1 MAGGKR
7 EPRSGERKRP
17 VFHGGQRNAA
27 VAGDIA
33 ALAEERQSPFVRL
46 VAVDDPSYAP
56 RPAQAQKTCMQV
68 FSDTTVSCCERDE
81 NSNERPKGR
90 SPMKE
95 RVAIVF
101 MTLNVMAT
109 LALGGAIAYDF
120 SHRHGTTTL
129 QSAASGVEGQSYTA
143 SPSSATPSATPVPS
157 SSGGSVA
164 TPVAS
169 GGSTPSVQS
178 SSPVAQKSASSKSS
192 SGGQSS
198 SSSPPT
204 GSSGG
209 GGSTTTT
216 TGQTT
221 TTQSAAPGV
230 NHGTI
235 TVGGIYD
242 ETGPIDATVERDT
255 VRAYFNLVNA
265 QGGVNGYKFQLIDC
279 DSKYDPS
286 SAHQCAQKLIS
297 QGVLAIVG
305 WLSLSGEQSETPYL
319 TQQGVPIIGGLGVP
333 AEYQS
338 PLSYPTTP
346 SLVTDGTALGTH
358 AGQIGLKK
366 PGVIF
371 LNANFIQPVEQ
382 SFLAAMK
389 KQGISPVDVETVDA
403 TKADY
408 TDIVLKFQTS
418 GAQSVAAFLDPFSY
432 ARLFQAMERQ
442 NWKVPLLGGGLDKA
456 SANRQY
462 DSGCGSGC
470 AVFGAD
476 SATPVLE
483 YLDHTSTPAIAQYL
497 NAVRTYFPG
506 QYGALDAYST
516 YQWLAAEVF
525 VQAVKSIGNNPVN
538 RQSIVN
544 ALNGLHN
551 LDDGGITQPI
561 SYGSGNHD
569 PLHCLQ
575 WLHNYNGQWR
585 TTSGW
590 NCF

>member
-1 MAGGKR
+1 
-7 EPRSGERKRP
+7 
-17 VFHGGQRNAA
+17 
-27 VAGDIA
+27 
-33 ALAEERQSPFVRL
+33 
-46 VAVDDPSYAP
+46 
-56 RPAQAQKTCMQV
+56 
-68 FSDTTVSCCERDE
+68 
-81 NSNERPKGR
+81 
-90 SPMKE
+90 MKE

-109 LALGGAIAYDF
+109 LVLGGAIAYDF
-120 SHRHGTTTL
+120 THRGRATTL
-129 QSAASGVEGQSYTA
+129 QPAASGVAGQAYT
-143 SPSSATPSATPVPS
+143 SSTGSGSGTATPSSGATPATATPASSGNTSGVHGTSSGAAPVAHAS
-157 SSGGSVA
+157 GRTKSAGAPAGSAAKPSSGG
-164 TPVAS
+164 
-169 GGSTPSVQS
+169 
-178 SSPVAQKSASSKSS
+178 ASSAAANKTS
-192 SGGQSS
+192 
-198 SSSPPT
+198 
-204 GSSGG
+204 
-209 GGSTTTT
+209 
-216 TGQTT
+216 
-221 TTQSAAPGV
+221 TTQSPQQGV
-230 NHGTI
+230 NHGVI

-255 VRAYFNLVNA
+255 VRSYFNLVNS

-305 WLSLSGEQSETPYL
+305 WLSLSGEQNETAFL
-319 TQQGVPIIGGLGVP
+319 TNQGVPIIGGLGVP
-333 AEYQS
+333 SEFQS

-346 SLVTDGTALGTH
+346 SLITDGTALGTH

-371 LNANFIQPVEQ
+371 LNANFIQPVEA
-382 SFLAAMK
+382 SFLNAMK
-389 KQGISPVDVETVDA
+389 AQGITPVDVETVDA

-408 TDIVLKFQTS
+408 TDIVLKFQTA
-418 GAQSVAAFLDPFSY
+418 GAQSVAAFVDPFSY

-442 NWKVPLLGGGLDKA
+442 NFHVPVLGGGLDKP

-462 DSGCGSGC
+462 GS
-470 AVFGAD
+470 AVVGAD

-483 YLDHTSTPAIAQYL
+483 FADHMNTPAIAQYL

-506 QYGALDAYST
+506 QYQALDVYST

-525 VQAVKSIGNNPVN
+525 VQAVKSIGNNPVT
-538 RQSIVN
+538 RQSLVN
-544 ALNGLHN
+544 ALNGMRN
-551 LDDGGITQPI
+551 FDDGGITPPI

-575 WLHNYNGQWR
+575 WLHNFNGQWR

-590 NCF
+590 NCFG

>member
-1 MAGGKR
+1 MR
-7 EPRSGERKRP
+7 
-17 VFHGGQRNAA
+17 
-27 VAGDIA
+27 
-33 ALAEERQSPFVRL
+33 
-46 VAVDDPSYAP
+46 
-56 RPAQAQKTCMQV
+56 
-68 FSDTTVSCCERDE
+68 
-81 NSNERPKGR
+81 
-90 SPMKE
+90 E

-120 SHRHGTTTL
+120 AHRGGGSTTSQQAT
-129 QSAASGVEGQSYTA
+129 SAVAGQSYTA
-143 SPSSATPSATPVPS
+143 APASSSGAATPSSGAASGTPMSGTPTPATSGSPSGTQVVSSGATPAGHSASAVKATPAGKT
-157 SSGGSVA
+157 SSGGKRGSGA
-164 TPVAS
+164 KTRASAPTSSGAKAGS
-169 GGSTPSVQS
+169 GGKGSATTTPTSTTPS
-178 SSPVAQKSASSKSS
+178 
-192 SGGQSS
+192 
-198 SSSPPT
+198 
-204 GSSGG
+204 
-209 GGSTTTT
+209 
-216 TGQTT
+216 
-221 TTQSAAPGV
+221 TQPAG
-230 NHGTI
+230 NHGVI

-255 VRAYFNLVNA
+255 VRSYFNLVNS

-305 WLSLSGEQSETPYL
+305 WLSLSGEQNEATFL
-319 TQQGVPIIGGLGVP
+319 TNQGIPVIGGLGVP
-333 AEYQS
+333 SEFSS

-346 SLVTDGTALGTH
+346 SLVTDGTALGTR

-371 LNANFIQPVEQ
+371 LNANFIQPVES
-382 SFLAAMK
+382 SFLGAMK
-389 KQGISPVDVETVDA
+389 QHGISPVDVETVDA

-408 TDIVLKFQTS
+408 TDIVLKFQAA
-418 GAQSVAAFLDPFSY
+418 GAQSVAAFVDPFSY

-442 NWKVPLLGGGLDKA
+442 NWHVPIIGGGLDKV

-462 DSGCGSGC
+462 NSGCGSSC
-470 AVFGAD
+470 AIFGGD

-483 YLDHTSTPAIAQYL
+483 YTDHTGVPAIAQYL
-497 NAVRTYFPG
+497 NAVRTYYPG
-506 QYGALDAYST
+506 QYGALDSYTT

-525 VQAVKSIGNNPVN
+525 VQAVKSIGNAPVT
-538 RQSIVN
+538 RASLVN
-544 ALNGLHN
+544 ALNGMKN
-551 LDDGGITQPI
+551 FDNGGITQPI
-561 SYGSGNHD
+561 SYGTGNHD

-575 WLHNYNGQWR
+575 WLHNNNGQWR

>member
-1 MAGGKR
+1 MR
-7 EPRSGERKRP
+7 
-17 VFHGGQRNAA
+17 
-27 VAGDIA
+27 
-33 ALAEERQSPFVRL
+33 
-46 VAVDDPSYAP
+46 
-56 RPAQAQKTCMQV
+56 
-68 FSDTTVSCCERDE
+68 
-81 NSNERPKGR
+81 
-90 SPMKE
+90 E

-101 MTLNVMAT
+101 MTVNVVAT
-109 LALGGAIAYDF
+109 LAFGGAIAYDF
-120 SHRHGTTTL
+120 SHRGGGTTTS
-129 QSAASGVEGQSYTA
+129 QPPTAAVAGQAYTA
-143 SPSSATPSATPVPS
+143 PLSSGSSTGGTPSSGATSGTATPPSSGNTSDTPVVSHTAAPRS
-157 SSGGSVA
+157 NKTSSGKTSSGAKTSSGGKTA
-164 TPVAS
+164 AP
-169 GGSTPSVQS
+169 STS
-178 SSPVAQKSASSKSS
+178 
-192 SGGQSS
+192 
-198 SSSPPT
+198 
-204 GSSGG
+204 
-209 GGSTTTT
+209 
-216 TGQTT
+216 
-221 TTQSAAPGV
+221 TTQSPQQGV
-230 NHGTI
+230 NHGVI

-255 VRAYFNLVNA
+255 VRSYFDLVNA
-265 QGGVNGYKFQLIDC
+265 QGGINGYKFQLIDC

-305 WLSLSGEQSETPYL
+305 WLSLSGEQNEATYL

-333 AEYQS
+333 SEFQS

-366 PGVIF
+366 PGVVF

-382 SFLAAMK
+382 SFLAAMQR
-389 KQGISPVDVETVDA
+389 QGISPVDVETVDA

-408 TDIVLKFQTS
+408 TDIVLKFQTE

-442 NWKVPLLGGGLDKA
+442 NFHVPILGGGLDKA

-462 DSGCGSGC
+462 DSGCGSTC

-483 YLDHTSTPAIAQYL
+483 YLDHQSTPAISQYL
-497 NAVRTYFPG
+497 NTVHTYYPG
-506 QYGALDAYST
+506 QFAALDSYTT

-525 VQAVKSIGNNPVN
+525 AQAIKNIGNAPVN
-538 RQSIVN
+538 RQNLVN
-544 ALNGLHN
+544 ALNN
-551 LDDGGITQPI
+551 LRNFDDGGITPPI
-561 SYGSGNHD
+561 SYGPGGSHD
-569 PLHCLQ
+569 PLKCLQ

-590 NCF
+590 NCFG

>member
-1 MAGGKR
+1 MR
-7 EPRSGERKRP
+7 
-17 VFHGGQRNAA
+17 
-27 VAGDIA
+27 
-33 ALAEERQSPFVRL
+33 
-46 VAVDDPSYAP
+46 
-56 RPAQAQKTCMQV
+56 
-68 FSDTTVSCCERDE
+68 
-81 NSNERPKGR
+81 
-90 SPMKE
+90 E

-120 SHRHGTTTL
+120 AHRGSATTL
-129 QSAASGVEGQSYTA
+129 QPAAAGVAGQAYTA
-143 SPSSATPSATPVPS
+143 SPGSSSGTATPSSGAASAAPAPAPASSVGGTAAPQVASSGAAPSVQTASAGKTTSAGKSTSAGKTTSGGKTTPGGTT
-157 SSGGSVA
+157 SSGGTA
-164 TPVAS
+164 
-169 GGSTPSVQS
+169 
-178 SSPVAQKSASSKSS
+178 S
-192 SGGQSS
+192 SGG
-198 SSSPPT
+198 
-204 GSSGG
+204 
-209 GGSTTTT
+209 TTTT
-216 TGQTT
+216 TGGTGSPATT
-221 TTQSAAPGV
+221 TTQSGPQPGV
-230 NHGTI
+230 DHGVI

-255 VRAYFNLVNA
+255 VRSYFNLVNS

-305 WLSLSGEQSETPYL
+305 WLSLSGEQNEAPYL

-333 AEYQS
+333 SEFQS

-346 SLVTDGTALGTH
+346 SLVTAGTALGTH
-358 AGQIGLKK
+358 AGQVHLKK

-371 LNANFIQPVEQ
+371 LNANFIAPVEQ
-382 SFLAAMK
+382 SFLNAMK
-389 KQGISPVDVETVDA
+389 AQGIQPVDVETVDA

-418 GAQSVAAFLDPFSY
+418 GAQSVAAFVDPFSY

-442 NWKVPLLGGGLDKA
+442 NFHVPVLGGGLDKA

-462 DSGCGSGC
+462 GS
-470 AVFGAD
+470 AVVGAD

-483 YLDHTSTPAIAQYL
+483 YLDHQSTPAIAQYL
-497 NAVRTYFPG
+497 NAVHTYYPG
-506 QYGALDAYST
+506 QFQALDSYTT
-516 YQWLAAEVF
+516 YQWVAAEVF
-525 VQAVKSIGNNPVN
+525 VQAVKSIGNAPVT
-538 RQSIVN
+538 RTSLVN
-544 ALNGLHN
+544 ALNGMRN
-551 LDDGGITQPI
+551 FDNGGITPPI

-569 PLHCLQ
+569 PLKCFQ
-575 WLHNYNGQWR
+575 WLHNFNGQWR